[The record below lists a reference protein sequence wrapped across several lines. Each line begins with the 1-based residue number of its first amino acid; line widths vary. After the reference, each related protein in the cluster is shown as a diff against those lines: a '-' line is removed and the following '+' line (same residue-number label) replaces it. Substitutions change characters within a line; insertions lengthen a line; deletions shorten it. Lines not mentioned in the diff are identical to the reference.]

1 MRRFDPAI
9 GVEYLATTWVSKANA
24 DQRKGRAGRVAKG
37 ECFRL
42 YPQRLFRQFEPF
54 QKPEMLRSALERV
67 VLDVKALSRPGEKVA
82 DFFSIALEAPAEAN
96 VERALADLR
105 ADGFLDEE
113 ENLTPLGR
121 VLTPCP
127 THPKL
132 AKALAYAALFRCVGP
147 VLNVVAALSAP
158 RDVLV
163 SSQETRKLVREVSL
177 RCFKFRSH

>member
-1 MRRFDPAI
+1 
-9 GVEYLATTWVSKANA
+9 
-24 DQRKGRAGRVAKG
+24 
-37 ECFRL
+37 
-42 YPQRLFRQFEPF
+42 
-54 QKPEMLRSALERV
+54 MLRSALERV

-113 ENLTPLGR
+113 EN
-121 VLTPCP
+121 
-127 THPKL
+127 
-132 AKALAYAALFRCVGP
+132 F